1 MNLIAIDDEPLALSV
16 LEKHCRLVPAV
27 RLLGTFTNV
36 FAAVEFM
43 AQNPVDLLLTDINMP
58 DVNGISLVKSLT
70 PPLPM
75 VIFTTA
81 YREFALDG
89 YELDVVDFLVKPISP
104 ERFSK
109 ALQKALE
116 LHDLRQR
123 PAVVVSPTDDFFFV
137 RVEYQQ
143 VKIQIREILFVE
155 GLKDYVKIHI
165 SGQTRPVM
173 TMARLKN
180 LEERLSA
187 HRFVRIHRSFLV
199 NLEQVSVAQKSRV
212 KIGERWLPV
221 GETHGASFRE
231 LLDEV

>member
-58 DVNGISLVKSLT
+58 DLNGISLVKSLA

-81 YREFALDG
+81 HREFALEG

-109 ALQKALE
+109 ALQKAQE

-123 PAVVVSPTDDFFFV
+123 PFARAMADDFFFV

-143 VKIQIREILFVE
+143 VKIHIREILFVE

-165 SGQTRPVM
+165 AGQTRPVV
-173 TMARLKN
+173 TMARLKS
-180 LEERLSA
+180 LEERLVA

-199 NLEQVSVAQKSRV
+199 NLERVSVAQKSRV

-221 GETHGASFRE
+221 GETHGAAFRE
-231 LLDEV
+231 LLDEA